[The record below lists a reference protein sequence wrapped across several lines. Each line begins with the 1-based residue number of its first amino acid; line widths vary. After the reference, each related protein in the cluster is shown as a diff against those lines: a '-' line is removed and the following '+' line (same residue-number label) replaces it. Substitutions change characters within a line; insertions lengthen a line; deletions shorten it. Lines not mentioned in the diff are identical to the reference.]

1 MLNVFAHIAGPTG
14 SGKSTLAKRLSKN
27 YPNIIFKDLDDI
39 YRSLPEEFPEDFQ
52 KMNKQE
58 FYKTFY
64 TKSLQKF
71 IDTTNQ
77 KIIFVGFNGFSFEK
91 DFSDAIYYDI
101 NAEHKYFIDI
111 DKEIV
116 LKRRFERHLSF
127 MANNVDRYFKKAL
140 DNNSKL
146 IIDLDLWR
154 KKINRPYEDK
164 HYHNNNYKFM
174 DNDAIYEE
182 LSINIQ
188 RILIDK

>member
-14 SGKSTLAKRLSKN
+14 SGKSTLANKLSKTF
-27 YPNIIFKDLDDI
+27 PNIIFKDLDDI

-52 KMNKQE
+52 KMNKPE

-71 IDTTNQ
+71 IESTNQ
-77 KIIFVGFNGFSFEK
+77 KIILVGFNGFSFEK
-91 DFSDAIYYDI
+91 DFSDAIYFDI

-116 LKRRFERHLSF
+116 LKRRFKRHILF
-127 MANNVDRYFKKAL
+127 IADNIDHYFNKAL
-140 DNNSKL
+140 KRDNKL
-146 IIDLDLWR
+146 IIDFDLWR

-174 DNDAIYEE
+174 DNEAIYQD
-182 LSINIQ
+182 LSKLLN
-188 RILIDK
+188 